1 MIRNLKIINYLGKNI
16 EKKFTMHELSNLVNL
31 PYASFYRTIQGMDY
45 VLNIEII
52 GKSKVV
58 SLNLNNPIIKSH
70 LIVSSDEERRKFIEK
85 QPIIKK
91 INNELKTKD
100 VVVLFGSYA
109 KGTQTE
115 KSDIDLLIIN
125 KDGKKSLSFSKYEN
139 LYKKEIN
146 TIYITNKE
154 FIQMLKD
161 KEENVGKQALKNHII
176 LNNPEIFWECVL
188 NAIWQRRIC

>member
-188 NAIWQRRIC
+188 NAI